1 MTMVIP
7 ACNEQDNL
15 YDLYQQLIQV
25 ADDHHLK
32 IDILFVDD
40 GSTDTTWHR
49 ILDLAD
55 ADTRVSGIR
64 FRRNYGKA
72 AALAAGFHAAR
83 GEIIF
88 TLDADLQDD
97 PEEIPR
103 FLAELDAGFDLV
115 SGWKRRRHDPWH
127 KVWPS
132 RLFNFVV
139 SVVTG
144 VKLHDHNCGFKC
156 YRAEVIREIDLY
168 GEMHRFIPVLAHA
181 RGFRAG
187 EIPVHHRPR
196 IHGRSKYGIKRF
208 VSGFLDLLTVKFLI
222 GFAGKPAHFFG
233 AVGLIAFT
241 LSAAGLIVSAWTA
254 STPWLIAALIA
265 AAVGVNFFSV
275 GLLAELVTAR
285 TAPDRSDYSIAE
297 KTKRR
302 TSQDHSSSR
311 VDSTS

>member
-15 YDLYQQLIQV
+15 PDLYHQLVQV
-25 ADDHHLK
+25 ADEHHLK
-32 IDILFVDD
+32 IDILFIDD

-49 ILDLAD
+49 IRDLAD

-64 FRRNYGKA
+64 FRRNFGKA
-72 AALAAGFHAAR
+72 AALAAGFQAAR

-103 FLAELDAGFDLV
+103 FLTELDAGFDLV

-139 SVVTG
+139 SAVTG

-156 YRAEVIREIDLY
+156 YRAAVIREIDLY
-168 GEMHRFIPVLAHA
+168 GEMHRFVPVLAHA

-196 IHGRSKYGIKRF
+196 IHGRSKYGVKRF

-233 AVGLIAFT
+233 TVGLIAFIS
-241 LSAAGLIVSAWTA
+241 SAAGFIASAWAA
-254 STPWLIAALIA
+254 STHGLIAALIT
-265 AAVGVNFFSV
+265 AAVGVNCFSV
-275 GLLAELVTAR
+275 GLAAELITAR
-285 TAPDRSDYSIAE
+285 SAPDRSDYSIAE

-302 TSQDHSSSR
+302 ASQDHSSSR